1 MLEILIRERS
11 LNDEHHFLHY
21 DNDNDNKE
29 DCDDIQ
35 PNESKEKF
43 TQYRYKFD
51 YVKLQQ
57 NMYFLSFLLL

>member
-43 TQYRYKFD
+43 TQYRTN
-51 YVKLQQ
+51 LI
-57 NMYFLSFLLL
+57 M